1 MGSSV
6 NKSKNSL
13 WKYILLT
20 NKLLSK
26 CTKRGTMASIIFFSL
41 DQPQV
46 LAAKFLYLMCYKW
59 TRVFKMYCR
68 IFFPTCF
75 FPCNRYRFAEIRYHR
90 PEETHKGRTVPAHVE
105 TVVLFFPD
113 VWHCLPTRS
122 EWETL
127 SRGYKQQLVE
137 KLQGERKKA
146 DGEQALNANP
156 FFYFRFS
163 QAQEHRHKC
172 TPHTT

>member
-1 MGSSV
+1 MAFIFFFF
-6 NKSKNSL
+6 KKKNSGRS
-13 WKYILLT
+13 KVSLL
-20 NKLLSK
+20 
-26 CTKRGTMASIIFFSL
+26 
-41 DQPQV
+41 DV
-46 LAAKFLYLMCYKW
+46 LQW
-59 TRVFKMYCR
+59 TRLYKKMCSR

-127 SRGYKQQLVE
+127 SRGYKQQLIE
-137 KLQGERKKA
+137 KLQGERKEA

-156 FFYFRFS
+156 FFYFCFS
-163 QAQEHRHKC
+163 QAQEHRHKMHITC
-172 TPHTT
+172 YTANIP

>member
-1 MGSSV
+1 MKG
-6 NKSKNSL
+6 KDEA
-13 WKYILLT
+13 
-20 NKLLSK
+20 
-26 CTKRGTMASIIFFSL
+26 MAIGGHWSPSL
-41 DQPQV
+41 DGPDPEKDPFV
-46 LAAKFLYLMCYKW
+46 LIKTAIHCCKALTGTDLSVCTQWYH
-59 TRVFKMYCR
+59 
-68 IFFPTCF
+68 
-75 FPCNRYRFAEIRYHR
+75 FAEIHYHH
-90 PEETHKGRTVPAHVE
+90 PEETHKGCTVPARVE

-137 KLQGERKKA
+137 KLQGERKEA